1 MNLSTIPSADIS
13 DKKFFSDDERY
24 ADLINGLICQGRP
37 VVRKED
43 LQDLDTQT
51 GIWNDP
57 AIHKSKNRRRVK
69 LRDLVK
75 KASFGV
81 NFLVIGIENQQT
93 IDYSLPL
100 RCMTYEA
107 GEYERQAAM
116 IRRAVRNADIK
127 QNPGEYLYSF
137 SKESHLHP
145 SIIIVLY
152 YGELPWDGSVDLH
165 GMIDFSGIPE
175 EFHPLIQNYR
185 IHLVDVPHL
194 QNTDVFKT
202 DIRQVFDFIRYS
214 DDKTYLKKLLNTS
227 EYQMLDKDAYEM
239 IATHTSMS
247 TLLEPRMMQ
256 TRGGKINMCKAIDIW
271 LAEREAKGISQGLSQ
286 GLSQGISQ
294 GNDETSYKML
304 MKIIVSR
311 FGKKAGELASPTIR
325 YLTSDE
331 RIDLVETA
339 ATTDTFAHFQDA
351 LRRATTETQRSP
363 QSPAPHQ

>member
-1 MNLSTIPSADIS
+1 
-13 DKKFFSDDERY
+13 
-24 ADLINGLICQGRP
+24 
-37 VVRKED
+37 
-43 LQDLDTQT
+43 
-51 GIWNDP
+51 
-57 AIHKSKNRRRVK
+57 
-69 LRDLVK
+69 
-75 KASFGV
+75 
-81 NFLVIGIENQQT
+81 
-93 IDYSLPL
+93 
-100 RCMTYEA
+100 
-107 GEYERQAAM
+107 
-116 IRRAVRNADIK
+116 
-127 QNPGEYLYSF
+127 
-137 SKESHLHP
+137 
-145 SIIIVLY
+145 
-152 YGELPWDGSVDLH
+152 
-165 GMIDFSGIPE
+165 
-175 EFHPLIQNYR
+175 
-185 IHLVDVPHL
+185 
-194 QNTDVFKT
+194 
-202 DIRQVFDFIRYS
+202 
-214 DDKTYLKKLLNTS
+214 
-227 EYQMLDKDAYEM
+227 M

-339 ATTDTFAHFQDA
+339 TTTDTFAHFQDA

>member
-1 MNLSTIPSADIS
+1 
-13 DKKFFSDDERY
+13 
-24 ADLINGLICQGRP
+24 
-37 VVRKED
+37 
-43 LQDLDTQT
+43 
-51 GIWNDP
+51 
-57 AIHKSKNRRRVK
+57 
-69 LRDLVK
+69 
-75 KASFGV
+75 
-81 NFLVIGIENQQT
+81 
-93 IDYSLPL
+93 
-100 RCMTYEA
+100 
-107 GEYERQAAM
+107 
-116 IRRAVRNADIK
+116 
-127 QNPGEYLYSF
+127 
-137 SKESHLHP
+137 
-145 SIIIVLY
+145 
-152 YGELPWDGSVDLH
+152 
-165 GMIDFSGIPE
+165 MIDFSGIPE

-185 IHLVDVPHL
+185 IHLVDVRHL

>member
-1 MNLSTIPSADIS
+1 MSTIPSADIS

-137 SKESHLHP
+137 SKENHHRSLLWRASLGWIRRP
-145 SIIIVLY
+145 SRNDRFFRDSGRISSFDS
-152 YGELPWDGSVDLH
+152 ELPDSSCGCPA
-165 GMIDFSGIPE
+165 FTE
-175 EFHPLIQNYR
+175 YR
-185 IHLVDVPHL
+185 C
-194 QNTDVFKT
+194 F
-202 DIRQVFDFIRYS
+202 
-214 DDKTYLKKLLNTS
+214 
-227 EYQMLDKDAYEM
+227 
-239 IATHTSMS
+239 
-247 TLLEPRMMQ
+247 
-256 TRGGKINMCKAIDIW
+256 
-271 LAEREAKGISQGLSQ
+271 
-286 GLSQGISQ
+286 
-294 GNDETSYKML
+294 
-304 MKIIVSR
+304 
-311 FGKKAGELASPTIR
+311 
-325 YLTSDE
+325 
-331 RIDLVETA
+331 
-339 ATTDTFAHFQDA
+339 
-351 LRRATTETQRSP
+351 
-363 QSPAPHQ
+363 

>member
-1 MNLSTIPSADIS
+1 MNTIPSADIC

-57 AIHKSKNRRRVK
+57 AIRKSKSRRRVK

-100 RCMTYEA
+100 RCMTYET
-107 GEYERQAAM
+107 GEYERQAAI
-116 IRRAVRNADIK
+116 IRRAVQNTGPKR
-127 QNPGEYLYSF
+127 NPGEYLYSF
-137 SKESHLHP
+137 SKESRLHP

-185 IHLVDVPHL
+185 IHLVDVRHL
-194 QNTDVFKT
+194 QDTDVFKT

-214 DDKTYLKKLLNTS
+214 DDKTYLKELLNTS

-239 IATHTSMS
+239 IATHTSMP
-247 TLLEPRMMQ
+247 TLLESRMMQ
-256 TRGGKINMCKAIDIW
+256 TKGGKINMCKAMDIW
-271 LAEREAKGISQGLSQ
+271 LAEREAKGLSQGLSQ
-286 GLSQGISQ
+286 GLAQGS
-294 GNDETSYKML
+294 DETSYKML
-304 MKIIVSR
+304 MKVIISR
-311 FGKKAGELASPTIR
+311 FGKKAGELSSPAIK
-325 YLTSDE
+325 YLTPDQ
-331 RIDLVETA
+331 RMDLAETA
-339 ATTDTFAHFQDA
+339 ATADTFACFQEA
-351 LRRATTETQRSP
+351 LRRATTETPRSP
-363 QSPAPHQ
+363 QSPALRQ

>member
-116 IRRAVRNADIK
+116 IR
-127 QNPGEYLYSF
+127 LS
-137 SKESHLHP
+137 
-145 SIIIVLY
+145 
-152 YGELPWDGSVDLH
+152 
-165 GMIDFSGIPE
+165 
-175 EFHPLIQNYR
+175 LIH
-185 IHLVDVPHL
+185 I
-194 QNTDVFKT
+194 
-202 DIRQVFDFIRYS
+202 
-214 DDKTYLKKLLNTS
+214 
-227 EYQMLDKDAYEM
+227 
-239 IATHTSMS
+239 
-247 TLLEPRMMQ
+247 
-256 TRGGKINMCKAIDIW
+256 
-271 LAEREAKGISQGLSQ
+271 
-286 GLSQGISQ
+286 
-294 GNDETSYKML
+294 
-304 MKIIVSR
+304 
-311 FGKKAGELASPTIR
+311 
-325 YLTSDE
+325 
-331 RIDLVETA
+331 
-339 ATTDTFAHFQDA
+339 
-351 LRRATTETQRSP
+351 
-363 QSPAPHQ
+363 

>member
-1 MNLSTIPSADIS
+1 MSTIPSADIS

-116 IRRAVRNADIK
+116 IRRAVFQRESSPSFNHHRSLLWRASLGWIRRPSRNDRFFRDSGRIS
-127 QNPGEYLYSF
+127 SF
-137 SKESHLHP
+137 DS
-145 SIIIVLY
+145 
-152 YGELPWDGSVDLH
+152 ELPDSSCGCPA
-165 GMIDFSGIPE
+165 FTE
-175 EFHPLIQNYR
+175 YR
-185 IHLVDVPHL
+185 C
-194 QNTDVFKT
+194 F
-202 DIRQVFDFIRYS
+202 
-214 DDKTYLKKLLNTS
+214 
-227 EYQMLDKDAYEM
+227 
-239 IATHTSMS
+239 
-247 TLLEPRMMQ
+247 
-256 TRGGKINMCKAIDIW
+256 
-271 LAEREAKGISQGLSQ
+271 
-286 GLSQGISQ
+286 
-294 GNDETSYKML
+294 
-304 MKIIVSR
+304 
-311 FGKKAGELASPTIR
+311 
-325 YLTSDE
+325 
-331 RIDLVETA
+331 
-339 ATTDTFAHFQDA
+339 
-351 LRRATTETQRSP
+351 
-363 QSPAPHQ
+363 

>member
-1 MNLSTIPSADIS
+1 MSTIPSADIS

-51 GIWNDP
+51 GIWSDP

-127 QNPGEYLYSF
+127 QNP
-137 SKESHLHP
+137 
-145 SIIIVLY
+145 
-152 YGELPWDGSVDLH
+152 
-165 GMIDFSGIPE
+165 
-175 EFHPLIQNYR
+175 
-185 IHLVDVPHL
+185 
-194 QNTDVFKT
+194 
-202 DIRQVFDFIRYS
+202 
-214 DDKTYLKKLLNTS
+214 
-227 EYQMLDKDAYEM
+227 
-239 IATHTSMS
+239 
-247 TLLEPRMMQ
+247 
-256 TRGGKINMCKAIDIW
+256 
-271 LAEREAKGISQGLSQ
+271 
-286 GLSQGISQ
+286 
-294 GNDETSYKML
+294 
-304 MKIIVSR
+304 
-311 FGKKAGELASPTIR
+311 
-325 YLTSDE
+325 
-331 RIDLVETA
+331 
-339 ATTDTFAHFQDA
+339 
-351 LRRATTETQRSP
+351 
-363 QSPAPHQ
+363 

>member
-1 MNLSTIPSADIS
+1 MSTILSADIS

-24 ADLINGLICQGRP
+24 ADLINGLICHGRP
-37 VVRKED
+37 VVQKED

-51 GIWNDP
+51 GVWNDP
-57 AIHKSKNRRRVK
+57 AIRKTNKLRRVK

-107 GEYERQAAM
+107 GEYERQAAI
-116 IRRAVRNADIK
+116 IRRTVRNENTK
-127 QNPGEYLYSF
+127 RNPGEYLYSF
-137 SKESHLHP
+137 SKESRLHP

-152 YGELPWDGSVDLH
+152 YGELPWDGSIDLH

-185 IHLVDVPHL
+185 IHLVDVRHL

-214 DDKTYLKKLLNTS
+214 DDTAYLKELLTTS
-227 EYQMLDKDAYEM
+227 EYQRLDKDAYEM
-239 IATHTSMS
+239 IATHTNMP

-256 TRGGKINMCKAIDIW
+256 TKGGKINMCKAMDIW
-271 LAEREAKGISQGLSQ
+271 LAEREAKGVSQGLAQ
-286 GLSQGISQ
+286 GS
-294 GNDETSYKML
+294 DETSYKML
-304 MKIIVSR
+304 MKVILSR
-311 FGKKAGELASPTIR
+311 FGKKAGELASPAVR
-325 YLTSDE
+325 HLTPDQRME
-331 RIDLVETA
+331 LVETA
-339 ATTDTFAHFQDA
+339 ATADTFARFQDA
-351 LRRATTETQRSP
+351 LHRATTEIPRSL
-363 QSPAPHQ
+363 QSPAPRQ

>member
-1 MNLSTIPSADIS
+1 
-13 DKKFFSDDERY
+13 
-24 ADLINGLICQGRP
+24 
-37 VVRKED
+37 
-43 LQDLDTQT
+43 
-51 GIWNDP
+51 
-57 AIHKSKNRRRVK
+57 
-69 LRDLVK
+69 
-75 KASFGV
+75 
-81 NFLVIGIENQQT
+81 
-93 IDYSLPL
+93 
-100 RCMTYEA
+100 MTYET
-107 GEYERQAAM
+107 GEYERQAAI
-116 IRRAVRNADIK
+116 IRHTIRNVGIK
-127 QNPGEYLYSF
+127 QNSGEYLYSF
-137 SKESHLHP
+137 SKESRLHP

-185 IHLVDVPHL
+185 IHLVDVRHL

-256 TRGGKINMCKAIDIW
+256 TKGGKINMCKAMDIW
-271 LAEREAKGISQGLSQ
+271 LAEREAKGISQ

-363 QSPAPHQ
+363 QSPTPHQ

>member
-51 GIWNDP
+51 CIWNDP
-57 AIHKSKNRRRVK
+57 AIRTSKSRRHVK

-100 RCMTYEA
+100 RCMTYET
-107 GEYERQAAM
+107 GEYERQAAI
-116 IRRAVRNADIK
+116 IRHTIRNVGIK
-127 QNPGEYLYSF
+127 QNSGEYLYSF
-137 SKESHLHP
+137 SKESRLHP

-185 IHLVDVPHL
+185 IHLVDVRHL

-256 TRGGKINMCKAIDIW
+256 TKGGKINMCKAMDIW
-271 LAEREAKGISQGLSQ
+271 LAEREAKGISQ

-351 LRRATTETQRSP
+351 LRRATTGTPRSP
-363 QSPAPHQ
+363 QSPEPHR

>member
-1 MNLSTIPSADIS
+1 MSTIPSADIS

-127 QNPGEYLYSF
+127 QNPENIFTF

-152 YGELPWDGSVDLH
+152 YGELPWRIRRPSRNDRFFRD
-165 GMIDFSGIPE
+165 SGRISSFDSELPDSSCGCPAFTE
-175 EFHPLIQNYR
+175 YR
-185 IHLVDVPHL
+185 C
-194 QNTDVFKT
+194 F
-202 DIRQVFDFIRYS
+202 
-214 DDKTYLKKLLNTS
+214 
-227 EYQMLDKDAYEM
+227 
-239 IATHTSMS
+239 
-247 TLLEPRMMQ
+247 
-256 TRGGKINMCKAIDIW
+256 
-271 LAEREAKGISQGLSQ
+271 
-286 GLSQGISQ
+286 
-294 GNDETSYKML
+294 
-304 MKIIVSR
+304 
-311 FGKKAGELASPTIR
+311 
-325 YLTSDE
+325 
-331 RIDLVETA
+331 
-339 ATTDTFAHFQDA
+339 
-351 LRRATTETQRSP
+351 
-363 QSPAPHQ
+363 